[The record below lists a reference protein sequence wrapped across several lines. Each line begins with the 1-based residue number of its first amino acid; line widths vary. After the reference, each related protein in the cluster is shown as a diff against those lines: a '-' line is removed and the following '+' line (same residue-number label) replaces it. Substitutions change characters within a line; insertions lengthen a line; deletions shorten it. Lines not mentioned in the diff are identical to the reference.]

1 MKKEDN
7 HFHCLEFSI
16 EMFFQMS
23 SQLVARS
30 STTWANSRLCTP
42 LRCPSPFT
50 DVYWVTRRSLITHCT
65 DSCGKESGSSSSQ
78 PLNFKKKQ
86 KKPRT
91 SGFTQ
96 LFKSDTAIDMKS
108 LCFLKTAASWPNP
121 RRLRKGPHLRYPF
134 HPPAQPSLLNFSF
147 ETLRLQ
153 AVTRLSGLRTLGNYV
168 VLARS
173 SGRREG
179 ALVLKI

>member
-30 STTWANSRLCTP
+30 STTWANSRLCTL

-78 PLNFKKKQ
+78 PLNLKKKQ

-96 LFKSDTAIDMKS
+96 LFKSETAIDMKS
-108 LCFLKTAASWPNP
+108 LCFPNAQESESESE
-121 RRLRKGPHLRYPF
+121 RRALR
-134 HPPAQPSLLNFSF
+134 
-147 ETLRLQ
+147 
-153 AVTRLSGLRTLGNYV
+153 VTESTSVTVERH
-168 VLARS
+168 
-173 SGRREG
+173 RRAG
-179 ALVLKI
+179 DMRF